1 MLTVLNVILLTSMIF
16 ENQLDMLRLNFRLQA
31 DRLAVTVLPRLQRLD
46 AGTLEGLGALDRLLL
61 ENHILSYQIFD
72 DAGDIAFNRS
82 PGAPAVLRAEG
93 KIDSGILRKTYELRS
108 ERGSTRED
116 YSLDLRDEDYSAH
129 YVIPLTS
136 SMLLSQKPVY
146 ISAIMKV
153 TDFEARYRQLFIQS
167 GIAAGIVFFAHVL
180 FALLAARFFFRR
192 IGYLAAASERLAAG
206 DLTARAGWDVRGR
219 DELDL
224 LGGTFNQMADRVES
238 TIRTISGLNAEIQNE
253 LAIGKEVQEKFLP
266 DAAKLAEW
274 NASVYYRPLREVS
287 GDVYSLFELH
297 GRRAVFFA
305 DASGHGVSA
314 ALVTGLAL
322 FALERGNEHA
332 VDLEDLAVHLN
343 SELVS
348 HLKTMFYMTAV
359 ILLIE
364 GNTLYYTN
372 AGHPL
377 PFLIHEDGSIEQL
390 QTTGSPLG
398 ILPQN
403 EIEMKSVQ
411 VSTGDRIFLYTD
423 GLVDAVADPD
433 AEVRAVMDVL
443 KFTAG
448 LSPEETIA
456 RVVERFEANA
466 EEIRD
471 DVTILC
477 MEIP

>member
-16 ENQLDMLRLNFRLQA
+16 ENQLDMLRLNFRLQS
-31 DRLAVTVLPRLQRLD
+31 DRLAVTVLPKLQKLD
-46 AGTLEGLGALDRLLL
+46 AGTLEGLGAMDRLLL

-72 DAGDIAFNRS
+72 DAGDIAFVRAEK
-82 PGAPAVLRAEG
+82 APAVLRAEG
-93 KIDSGILRKTYELRS
+93 KIDSAVLRKTYELRA
-108 ERGSTRED
+108 ERGSTREE
-116 YSLDLRDEDYSAH
+116 YSLDLHDEDYSAH
-129 YVIPLTS
+129 YVIPLS
-136 SMLLSQKPVY
+136 STVLLSQKPVY
-146 ISAIMKV
+146 MAAVMKV

-167 GIAAGIVFFAHVL
+167 GIAAGVVFFAHVL
-180 FALLAARFFFRR
+180 FALLVARFFFRR

-206 DLTARAGWDVRGR
+206 DLSARAGWDVRGR

-224 LGGTFNQMADRVES
+224 LGGTFNQMADRVEG

-274 NASVYYRPLREVS
+274 NAAVYYRPLREVS

-322 FALERGNEHA
+322 FALERGGERA
-332 VDLEDLAVHLN
+332 IDLEDLAVHLN
-343 SELVS
+343 TELVS

-359 ILLIE
+359 LILLE

-377 PFLIHEDGSIEQL
+377 PFLIRRDGRIEHL
-390 QTTGSPLG
+390 ETTGSPLG
-398 ILPQN
+398 ILPKN
-403 EIEMKSVQ
+403 EIEMKSVPVQ
-411 VSTGDRIFLYTD
+411 SGDKIFLYTD
-423 GLVDAVADPD
+423 GLVEAVQDPD
-433 AEVRAVMDVL
+433 AEVRAVIHVL
-443 KFTAG
+443 ESTAG

-456 RVVERFEANA
+456 RVVEHFEATA

-477 MEIP
+477 MEIA